1 MTRWFGLA
9 WLLVSL
15 SLAAT
20 IGGDARA
27 QTAVRVPVTLAPD
40 KSPLQLSATLYRPA
54 VAATTK
60 SPAVALFHGCG
71 GVGQNIQR
79 MAGILQA
86 KGYVALV
93 VDSFGAR
100 GIRDACTSAWPT
112 QAQANER
119 AQDVAQSARWL
130 LAQPFVGFVGVM
142 GYSYGGGVALMN
154 GMSNLTDAQ
163 LSMTSMMAPPMRATI
178 AVYPDCALM
187 DAAGP
192 GIWPWRPLFIAMAEL
207 DDWTPVRQC
216 DGMLA
221 RVRRGRELI
230 ETKVYPGAHHSF
242 DAVGLPVRYLAAAG
256 NRSKPNNCCGAHY
269 GHNPEAWARFQVD
282 TLDFFARTLG
292 GRR

>member
-1 MTRWFGLA
+1 MTRWFGLG
-9 WLLVSL
+9 WLLASL
-15 SLAAT
+15 SLATTA
-20 IGGDARA
+20 GLDAHA
-27 QTAVRVPVTLAPD
+27 QTVVRVPVSLAPD
-40 KSPLQLSATLYRPA
+40 KPPLQLSATLYRPA
-54 VAATTK
+54 VAAEVR

-79 MAGILQA
+79 MAGILQSR
-86 KGYVALV
+86 GYVALV

-100 GIRDACTSAWPT
+100 GIRDACTTGWPT
-112 QAQANER
+112 QAQAVER
-119 AQDVAQSARWL
+119 ARDVAQSAGWL
-130 LAQPFVGFVGVM
+130 AARPFVGHVGVV
-142 GYSYGGGVALMN
+142 GYSYGGGAALMN
-154 GMSNLTDAQ
+154 ALSNLTEAQ
-163 LSMTSMMAPPMRATI
+163 LSAALLKQRPWYPTI

-192 GIWPWRPLFIAMAEL
+192 DIWPWRPLFVAMAEL

-216 DGMLA
+216 EAMLK
-221 RVRRGRELI
+221 RVTRGRELI
-230 ETKVYPGAHHSF
+230 ETKVYPGAHHSY

-269 GHNPEAWARFQVD
+269 GHDPQAWARFQAD